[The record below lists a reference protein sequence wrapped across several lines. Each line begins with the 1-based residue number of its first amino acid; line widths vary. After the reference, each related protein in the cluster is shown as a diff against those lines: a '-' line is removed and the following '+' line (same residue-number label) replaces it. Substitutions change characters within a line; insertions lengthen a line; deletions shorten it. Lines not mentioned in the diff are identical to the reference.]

1 VVPPSLPAMTLEDN
15 PMSFLGRHE
24 VARCF
29 DPERFPGAAPD
40 ISRVP

>member
-1 VVPPSLPAMTLEDN
+1 VPHSRCAMTLEDN
-15 PMSFLGRHE
+15 PMSFLERHE

-40 ISRVP
+40 ISRAP